1 MANNYLSSTYSDEWY
16 TDQDTVDK
24 AIRYLQIKPKSR
36 VICPFDTDKSLFVQ
50 TLQKQGHFTMFG
62 MTDFL
67 HSSNYEFDY
76 LITNPPFSFK
86 DAVMEKVYQYGKPGL
101 LMLPLDIL
109 GGVKRAA
116 LYATYGAPKV
126 IVPTRRIS
134 YFDSN
139 YVKRKAS
146 NFHSVYALFN
156 TGQTG
161 IEWENVTT

>member
-36 VICPFDTDKSLFVQ
+36 VICPFDSDKSLFVQ

-67 HSSNYEFDY
+67 HSTHYE
-76 LITNPPFSFK
+76 
-86 DAVMEKVYQYGKPGL
+86 DAVMETVYQYGKPGL

-116 LYATYGAPKV
+116 LYANYGAPKV

>member
-1 MANNYLSSTYSDEWY
+1 MANNYLNSTYSDEWY
-16 TDQDTVDK
+16 TDQETVDK

-36 VICPFDTDKSLFVQ
+36 VICPFDSDKSLFVQ

-67 HSSNYEFDY
+67 HSNHYEFDY
-76 LITNPPFSFK
+76 LITNPPFSIK
-86 DAVMEKVYQYGKPGL
+86 DAVIQTVYQYGKPGL

-109 GGVKRAA
+109 GGVKRSA

-126 IVPTRRIS
+126 IVPIRRIS
-134 YFDSN
+134 YFDLN
-139 YVKRKAS
+139 YVKRKGS